1 MSEQQRPVDTQ
12 RLLLAEPRA
21 AVVGDGDQAARVLAP
36 PPGLQRTLYSVQHK
50 YNQTGHLDQEEDPG
64 VGGDV
69 QCDVHTQPVPQ
80 PRHAPASSSQ

>member
-1 MSEQQRPVDTQ
+1 MSEQQRAVDTQ

-21 AVVGDGDQAARVLAP
+21 AVVGDCDQAARVLAP
-36 PPGLQRTLYSVQHK
+36 APGLQRRQ
-50 YNQTGHLDQEEDPG
+50 YNIYYISTRTGHLDQEEDPG